1 MDSADAAPPSKAP
14 PMPSEATATTTPSI
28 CNPKTAPKTP
38 VSPQEPTVAA
48 AAAAA
53 DAPTT
58 TVTIS
63 KTLPSVNTSTTTKK
77 RPLAS
82 TNQPAVKLVAPALK
96 QKSNDKTLAAKVKKT
111 VKKRKKKKFSSILS
125 GMMKPKKELDVHAER
140 ESLRKTLGGGNFC
153 KVDKI

>member
-14 PMPSEATATTTPSI
+14 PMPSEATTTNTPSI

-38 VSPQEPTVAA
+38 VSPQEPTAA
-48 AAAAA
+48 ATAAA

-58 TVTIS
+58 TVSIS
-63 KTLPSVNTSTTTKK
+63 KTLPSVNISTTTKK

-153 KVDKI
+153 KVEKI

>member
-48 AAAAA
+48 AA

-63 KTLPSVNTSTTTKK
+63 KTLPSVNISTTTKK